1 MNTVVETDVN
11 DIFKEEIVSVKT
23 IDHCQSTD
31 ILQRIW
37 AKALNH
43 VYKKDTAS
51 FETVAQFVLQHTE
64 SMLFGFNWNSVPH
77 HDVQQIEEH
86 ITQWL
91 PSLTSPILRDKCQ
104 HILDHIH
111 SPHSH
116 PILNKLKRENITKDW
131 LHDAIQYLMM
141 ETGSTIVQ
149 RLKVYSSFP
158 DYAMIIQYAKNCWG
172 IISSLSLDHPLSK
185 AISVDEFYSIL
196 AYHLTSMYT
205 TGDLNYIF
213 QVIIDME
220 ITETLKLIEKFP
232 VICGEMEGNGEI
244 VIDLLYKYHF
254 NEFLR
259 STDNNTSVDEHLMI
273 LTNSYCQRYKHKS
286 PNEFGNLILDIAST
300 GLNCPTKKLFI
311 VLHVIHN
318 ECTDS
323 HLNFKLRLAYLG
335 LTHDF
340 NQLELKKADIDCDMY
355 DIMAAEAELSEFFV
369 FLGDVLIKFPEI
381 HRECFLTAFTLNP
394 SQQLYQKLKDIASS
408 QGIDSS
414 SDVPKGSIPA
424 ITNTGYLVTHNYNPF
439 ESPNFIMDTNEIDI
453 DVREDLSRAIT
464 HPRLKFISWGMPY
477 DEFCDLCEKL
487 MAGQKEEFTK
497 NVVAL
502 ANESLEYV
510 DIDFTRFKDLPEREV
525 DDGIEKGYHMFLDDE
540 DSSEE
545 DDDKT
550 MTSPE
555 AAELIKEDEIRLKKK
570 KTVLK
575 RKSTI
580 CKKLMENGVPM
591 KKILMKAPPRKIPRP
606 PQCNRIDWKHIEEL
620 KEYFKEHSQ
629 LIKATQMFNDAQ
641 TLIDKLTEMSANK
654 EPQLPEQSSTNAAMG
669 AMSGDVNLNIIPI
682 DPNTGVVLNHSSS
695 TEHEN
700 FPNTSLVLPNAISHI
715 TDTSNI
721 AAVNLPTPSTSM
733 TLPNPNDPVA
743 EITKQ
748 ILQLLDDVDAELRLH
763 YRRQKN
769 YLAGIKR
776 KMIKTGGIDKTN
788 ADSKPN
794 QISATTDENASMD
807 VLPASNSSNIPIEQ
821 NVNPVDVKVEDMRRE
836 TYDVF
841 TSNQFESTSS
851 MSAPLMNFTQFTDPS
866 SYGLGP
872 PQGFIEDNK
881 DFVNAFLEPI
891 HNSYTPSSTMY
902 DTTPQSLPAPEQSTN
917 HYDEI
922 INMVATSYVDDGDSP
937 VDKRKATK
945 KRKKLSVPQ
954 QCSNESP
961 IQQMS
966 IMNNIGASAPLIETY
981 GNSEPNGYGH
991 YNDSSTTI
999 TELDVRKD
1007 ELGIGIFCA
1016 PNVPQVMPVD
1026 GVTTEIKIKK
1036 PRKPRGPNKR
1046 KKVKPDS
1053 DQSIAE
1059 GPDGIKIIQG
1069 QLGESGQN
1077 AQLATEVLEPKKVK
1091 PPRAPRPRV
1100 PKHTLP
1106 DGSTDSSHFTP
1117 NCKLSDL
1124 PDDVLSDKG
1133 KSYMDSIERAIQKVM
1148 AGVEYDIQPP
1158 KIINSDEMTMM
1169 EIDGVLENILNMNNG
1184 INNGVSVNRDDCKA
1198 TVPNHSRNNSTI
1210 EQDYTEN
1217 FDLDL
1222 TNDNLYQDGNEP
1234 VESSQPPVEEDKNKV
1249 TILSE
1254 LLADEPQYFSAD
1266 PSMGGD
1272 NCDSSNLMN
1281 TSTDTSGNYSTEF
1294 NGFAELILP
1303 PSIKAE
1309 CQPECAFTPSEN
1321 CTSYT
1326 DISYNT
1332 KPSSTLGTEMNEA
1345 FVKHDT
1351 EIEVNDVFV
1360 KPKTE
1365 IDRSNGQSTSNQFV
1379 KSTVERLPQHFPNAE
1394 PQKVDLNIRPDYTNF
1409 AQEPVGFQ
1417 QQSDY
1422 QTCNIMENVS
1432 SHPAIPT
1439 NSPIIS
1445 PPPVQ
1450 KVNGTT
1456 ASTKSDRLTSSLRLI
1471 RKPNFRQSMSS
1482 TTAIKT
1488 RKLSIRLDRSVVDD
1502 FLATQRKNAV
1512 RLLQPIV
1519 VLRRLEDEDG
1529 ESTVKRS
1536 KTSRMGKRKQNRA
1549 IWDGETVKDKK
1560 TFKRRR
1566 DDMDDAEGSSG
1577 FTGGSGGSCYS
1588 SDSQSGS
1595 SGTRDSVD
1603 SPPPKSTNGASDSIE
1618 HCKEV
1623 SCSVKMVASDSWNNL
1638 LAKHEINFSTPCSG
1652 KDEGTY
1658 FN

>member
-1 MNTVVETDVN
+1 
-11 DIFKEEIVSVKT
+11 
-23 IDHCQSTD
+23 
-31 ILQRIW
+31 
-37 AKALNH
+37 
-43 VYKKDTAS
+43 
-51 FETVAQFVLQHTE
+51 
-64 SMLFGFNWNSVPH
+64 
-77 HDVQQIEEH
+77 
-86 ITQWL
+86 
-91 PSLTSPILRDKCQ
+91 
-104 HILDHIH
+104 
-111 SPHSH
+111 
-116 PILNKLKRENITKDW
+116 
-131 LHDAIQYLMM
+131 
-141 ETGSTIVQ
+141 
-149 RLKVYSSFP
+149 
-158 DYAMIIQYAKNCWG
+158 
-172 IISSLSLDHPLSK
+172 
-185 AISVDEFYSIL
+185 
-196 AYHLTSMYT
+196 
-205 TGDLNYIF
+205 
-213 QVIIDME
+213 
-220 ITETLKLIEKFP
+220 
-232 VICGEMEGNGEI
+232 
-244 VIDLLYKYHF
+244 
-254 NEFLR
+254 
-259 STDNNTSVDEHLMI
+259 
-273 LTNSYCQRYKHKS
+273 
-286 PNEFGNLILDIAST
+286 
-300 GLNCPTKKLFI
+300 
-311 VLHVIHN
+311 
-318 ECTDS
+318 
-323 HLNFKLRLAYLG
+323 
-335 LTHDF
+335 
-340 NQLELKKADIDCDMY
+340 
-355 DIMAAEAELSEFFV
+355 
-369 FLGDVLIKFPEI
+369 
-381 HRECFLTAFTLNP
+381 
-394 SQQLYQKLKDIASS
+394 
-408 QGIDSS
+408 
-414 SDVPKGSIPA
+414 
-424 ITNTGYLVTHNYNPF
+424 
-439 ESPNFIMDTNEIDI
+439 
-453 DVREDLSRAIT
+453 
-464 HPRLKFISWGMPY
+464 MPY
-477 DEFCDLCEKL
+477 DEFCDICEKL

-525 DDGIEKGYHMFLDDE
+525 DDGIEKGYHIFLDDE

-580 CKKLMENGVPM
+580 CKKQMENGVPT

-620 KEYFKEHSQ
+620 KEYFKEHSH

-654 EPQLPEQSSTNAAMG
+654 EPQLPEHSGINAAMG

-682 DPNTGVVLNHSSS
+682 DPHTGVVANNSSS

-700 FPNTSLVLPNAISHI
+700 FPNTSLVLPNTISHI
-715 TDTSNI
+715 TDTSNN

-776 KMIKTGGIDKTN
+776 KMIKTGGVDKTN

-794 QISATTDENASMD
+794 QVSATTDENASMD
-807 VLPASNSSNIPIEQ
+807 VLPVSNSSDIPIEQ
-821 NVNPVDVKVEDMRRE
+821 NLNPVVDAKVEDMKGE
-836 TYDVF
+836 TFDVF
-841 TSNQFESTSS
+841 TPNQFESMSS
-851 MSAPLMNFTQFTDPS
+851 ISTPLMNFTQFTDPAT
-866 SYGLGP
+866 YGLDP
-872 PQGFIEDNK
+872 AQGFMEDNK
-881 DFVNAFLEPI
+881 DFVNAYLGPI
-891 HNSYTPSSTMY
+891 VNSYTPTSTMY
-902 DTTPQSLPAPEQSTN
+902 DTMPQSLPAPEQSTN

-945 KRKKLSVPQ
+945 KRKKQSVPQ
-954 QCSNESP
+954 QSTNEST
-961 IQQMS
+961 IQQTS
-966 IMNNIGASAPLIETY
+966 IMNNIGASAPLTDTY

-991 YNDSSTTI
+991 YNDSTTI
-999 TELDVRKD
+999 TELDANKD
-1007 ELGIGIFCA
+1007 ELGTGIFSA
-1016 PNVPQVMPVD
+1016 PNVPHGMPVD

-1046 KKVKPDS
+1046 KKVTPES
-1053 DQSIAE
+1053 DQSVTE
-1059 GPDGIKIIQG
+1059 GADVRNIIQYDG
-1069 QLGESGQN
+1069 QTGESGQN
-1077 AQLATEVLEPKKVK
+1077 HQLAADVLEPKKAK
-1091 PPRAPRPRV
+1091 APRAPRPRV

-1158 KIINSDEMTMM
+1158 KITNSDEMTMM

-1184 INNGVSVNRDDCKA
+1184 INNGVSVNRDDSKA
-1198 TVPNHSRNNSTI
+1198 TVTNHNRNNSTI

-1234 VESSQPPVEEDKNKV
+1234 VESSQPPVEDDKNKV

-1254 LLADEPQYFSAD
+1254 LLADEPQYFPAD

-1281 TSTDTSGNYSTEF
+1281 TSTDTSGNYSSEF

-1303 PSIKAE
+1303 QSIKPE
-1309 CQPECAFTPSEN
+1309 CQTECAFTPSEN

-1332 KPSSTLGTEMNEA
+1332 KPNSTLDTEINEA
-1345 FVKHDT
+1345 FVEHET
-1351 EIEVNDVFV
+1351 EAEINDVFA
-1360 KPKTE
+1360 KPQTE
-1365 IDRSNGQSTSNQFV
+1365 IDRTNGQSTSNQFV
-1379 KSTVERLPQHFPNAE
+1379 QSTVERLPQHFPHPE

-1409 AQEPVGFQ
+1409 APEPVVFHQ
-1417 QQSDY
+1417 QTDY

-1432 SHPAIPT
+1432 SQPAVSTIL
-1439 NSPIIS
+1439 PIIS
-1445 PPPVQ
+1445 SPPIQ

-1471 RKPNFRQSMSS
+1471 RKPNFRQSTSS

-1488 RKLSIRLDRSVVDD
+1488 KKLSIRLDRSVVDD
-1502 FLATQRKNAV
+1502 FLATQRKNSV

-1618 HCKEV
+1618 HCKDV
-1623 SCSVKMVASDSWNNL
+1623 SCSVKIVTSDSLNNL
-1638 LAKHEINFSTPCSG
+1638 LAKHKINFSTPSPG
-1652 KDEGTY
+1652 KDARHV
-1658 FN
+1658 F